1 MLKDVQQD
9 RIITRYWWAWLIS
22 IIGISCIIR
31 FYFLPWD
38 LPPILDGID
47 DLAYSLEIR
56 NSGHLPE
63 RWPMAN
69 NGWPSMLGSIFSIIP
84 SERFF
89 DFVNYYR
96 ISNLITSVITIIPVY
111 FITNRFFGKYLGL
124 LGAALFAFEP
134 RLIINST
141 MVSNDSIFI
150 LIVSLIILLFFY
162 KNSKNLFMIFG
173 LIGLATI
180 FRYEA
185 LVLIVPGT
193 ILFFLGSKKEIKNIQ
208 KYCLSLFL
216 FLIILIPFL
225 ALNHYT
231 SGQDGISNL
240 YLSAINREYYQLSE
254 SDYSENPY
262 LSENI
267 DNKNGNF
274 NYISNGL
281 ANLVKFLGI
290 ASIPFF
296 VLLVPYGIFS
306 ILRNRNFKKNV
317 IIILF
322 IFAIL
327 PAIYGYMSGFDDV
340 RYLFVLYPIF
350 SLLSLFSLQKI
361 KNRIKKQDVFF
372 ILILFILVTI
382 GITINLEQIE
392 KNNQAKEY
400 FFVSQKVVDIATGY
414 NLYSPASQYIK
425 SAELEDRWPNNSI
438 STISG
443 HVVKE
448 RVLIPYENHKTLREF
463 IQDSRDIEKKGMKT
477 EDWAKF
483 ELINSSKV
491 SLLDPLY
498 YLSDGIQKE
507 TPVGLSHIIIDK
519 QENTPNYIQDV
530 FFNEKKYPYL
540 IKKFD
545 SEDFGLKYEVKIFE
559 IDYKKFDEIFN

>member
-9 RIITRYWWAWLIS
+9 RFITRYWWAWLIS

-31 FYFLPWD
+31 FNFFPWD
-38 LPPILDGID
+38 LPPVLDGID
-47 DLAYSLEIR
+47 DFAYSLEIR

-69 NGWPSMLGSIFSIIP
+69 NGWPSLIGNIFSIIP
-84 SERFF
+84 SEKFF
-89 DFVNYYR
+89 DFVNFYR
-96 ISNLITSVITIIPVY
+96 ISNVMTSVITIIPVY

-150 LIVSLIILLFFY
+150 LIASLIILLFFY
-162 KNSKNLFMIFG
+162 KSSKNLFIIFG

-193 ILFFLGSKKEIKNIQ
+193 ILFFLGSKKEIKHIK

-225 ALNHYT
+225 ALNHST
-231 SGQDGISNL
+231 SGQDGISNV

-254 SDYSENPY
+254 SDYSNNPY
-262 LSENI
+262 LSESI
-267 DNKNGNF
+267 DNGNF
-274 NYISNGL
+274 SYISNGL
-281 ANLVKFLGI
+281 INLVKFLGI
-290 ASIPFF
+290 SLIPFF
-296 VLLVPYGIFS
+296 VLLIPYGIFS
-306 ILRNRNFKKNV
+306 ILRNRDFKKNV

-327 PAIYGYMSGFDDV
+327 PAIYGYMSGFNDV

-361 KNRIKKQDVFF
+361 KNIIKKQDVFF
-372 ILILFILVTI
+372 ILVLFILITI
-382 GITINLEQIE
+382 GIAINLEHIE
-392 KNNQAKEY
+392 KNNLEKEY
-400 FFVSQKVVDIATGY
+400 FFVSQKVVDLATGY

-425 SAELEDRWPNNSI
+425 SAELENKWPNSSI

-448 RVLIPYENHKTLREF
+448 RVLIPYDNQKTLREF

-477 EDWAKF
+477 ADWAKF
-483 ELINSSKV
+483 ELTDSSKV

-498 YLSDGIQKE
+498 YLSDGTKKE
-507 TPVGLSHIIIDK
+507 TPVGLSHIIIDNR
-519 QENTPNYIQDV
+519 ENTPDYIRDV
-530 FFNEKKYPYL
+530 FFNEDKYPYL

-545 SEDFGLKYEVKIFE
+545 SEDFDLEYKVKIFE
-559 IDYKKFDEIFN
+559 IDYKRFDEFFN

>member
-9 RIITRYWWAWLIS
+9 RIITKYWWAWLIS
-22 IIGISCIIR
+22 IISISCIIR
-31 FYFLPWD
+31 FYFLPWN
-38 LPPILDGID
+38 LPPVLDGID
-47 DLAYSLEIR
+47 DFAYSLEIR
-56 NSGHLPE
+56 NLGHLPE
-63 RWPMAN
+63 RWPMSN
-69 NGWPSMLGSIFSIIP
+69 NGWPSMLGSIFSMIP

-96 ISNLITSVITIIPVY
+96 ISNVITSVITIIPVY
-111 FITNRFFGKYLGL
+111 FVTNRFFGKYLGL

-162 KNSKNLFMIFG
+162 KNSKNLFIIFG

-193 ILFFLGSKKEIKNIQ
+193 ILFFLGSKKEIKHIQ

-225 ALNHYT
+225 TLNHYT
-231 SGQDGISNL
+231 SGEDGISNH

-254 SDYSENPY
+254 SDYSNNPY

-267 DNKNGNF
+267 DSENENF
-274 NYISNGL
+274 SYISNGL
-281 ANLVKFLGI
+281 MNLVKFLGI
-290 ASIPFF
+290 SSIPFF

-306 ILRNRNFKKNV
+306 ILRNRNFEKNV

-327 PAIYGYMSGFDDV
+327 PAIYGYMSGFNDV
-340 RYLFVLYPIF
+340 RYLFILYPIF

-361 KNRIKKQDVFF
+361 KNRMKKQDLFF
-372 ILILFILVTI
+372 ILILFILITI
-382 GITINLEQIE
+382 GITMNLEQIE
-392 KNNQAKEY
+392 KNNLGEEY
-400 FFVSQKVVDIATGY
+400 FFVSQKVVDLTTGFNYFTPAT
-414 NLYSPASQYIK
+414 QYIK
-425 SAELEDRWPNNSI
+425 AAELENRWPNSSI
-438 STISG
+438 ATISG

-448 RVLIPYENHKTLREF
+448 RVMIDYDNEKTLREF

-477 EDWAKF
+477 ADWAKF
-483 ELINSSKV
+483 EIVDSSKV

-498 YLSDGIQKE
+498 YFSDGTKKK
-507 TPVGLSHIIIDK
+507 TPVGLSHIVADNK
-519 QENTPNYIQDV
+519 QNTPDYIQDV
-530 FFNEKKYPYL
+530 FFNEDKYPYL

-545 SEDFGLKYEVKIFE
+545 SEDFDLEYKVKIFE
-559 IDYKKFDEIFN
+559 IDYKRFDEFFN